1 MSDTSLSDWQA
12 RFFEE
17 RVATPSSGPD
27 GVYFREQVFGALEV
41 LSGALPEV
49 EEALGTQN
57 FRFFVREL
65 LATTQ
70 PTDSMGVS
78 LITPFLDFLASR
90 PELAEIDTVQAAIQ
104 AARKA

>member
-17 RVATPSSGPD
+17 RVETPRSGPD
-27 GVYFREQVFGALEV
+27 GVYFREQVFGALDV
-41 LSGALPEV
+41 LSSALPEV
-49 EEALGTQN
+49 EEALGAQN

-78 LITPFLDFLASR
+78 LIPLFQDFLKSR
-90 PELAEIDTVQAAIQ
+90 QGHSP
-104 AARKA
+104 R